1 MGLNMKPVQTQ
12 GRRLI
17 AMLKRASMTYI
28 EMNLTGI
35 SVSPH
40 KRVLESLREDER
52 LVKLKDSRGRLRW
65 RVVAATKWTR

>member
-1 MGLNMKPVQTQ
+1 MKPVQTQ

-17 AMLKRASMTYI
+17 AMLKRASMTYL

-40 KRVLESLREDER
+40 KRVLECLREDER

-65 RVVAATKWTR
+65 RVVAATKWTA